1 MLYQNHRLAHSL
13 KIFLLWCPQTSKCE
27 YHLIYYCHSDLG
39 ICRMDRMV
47 STWFHNVD
55 GCETGLMLPTL
66 IDRCDTLL
74 LLSQRRREGC
84 YCYLKYTML
93 NKLVRQYPNYILIFI
108 SKNLCNQIFGVTVSI
123 FYGRRSTWRFWFL
136 GDGSAMIIHMEFFT
150 FVDKVVPFNLC
161 VSCIAIV
168 CGSVMINM
176 IMVVIITHHLW
187 YNHKKTPC
195 TTWFLVFFL
204 IDTCL
209 LYYILICYISLFY
222 DESGK

>member
-1 MLYQNHRLAHSL
+1 M
-13 KIFLLWCPQTSKCE
+13 I
-27 YHLIYYCHSDLG
+27 
-39 ICRMDRMV
+39 
-47 STWFHNVD
+47 
-55 GCETGLMLPTL
+55 
-66 IDRCDTLL
+66 
-74 LLSQRRREGC
+74 
-84 YCYLKYTML
+84 
-93 NKLVRQYPNYILIFI
+93 I
-108 SKNLCNQIFGVTVSI
+108 SKNLCNQILTASI
-123 FYGRRSTWRFWFL
+123 SYGRCSTWRFRFL

-150 FVDKVVPFNLC
+150 FVNKVVPFNIR

-209 LYYILICYISLFY
+209 LYYILICCIFRLYNKKFKRMEALCDSMNRC
-222 DESGK
+222 

>member
-1 MLYQNHRLAHSL
+1 MWY
-13 KIFLLWCPQTSKCE
+13 TSFTFATE
-27 YHLIYYCHSDLG
+27 EG
-39 ICRMDRMV
+39 R
-47 STWFHNVD
+47 
-55 GCETGLMLPTL
+55 
-66 IDRCDTLL
+66 LL
-74 LLSQRRREGC
+74 LLSEIQD
-84 YCYLKYTML
+84 
-93 NKLVRQYPNYILIFI
+93 V
-108 SKNLCNQIFGVTVSI
+108 SKMSAVVSQLHSNIKILCNQILVITVSI
-123 FYGRRSTWRFWFL
+123 SYGRCSTWRFRFL

-209 LYYILICYISLFY
+209 LYYILIFYISLLY
-222 DESGK
+222 NENVKWMETLRGSMNWIMY

>member
-1 MLYQNHRLAHSL
+1 MILVSAVWIVWFRRGSIIWMATRRS
-13 KIFLLWCPQTSKCE
+13 WCSRPWSIDVIHFFYLRNGGGRIVIVIWNTRC
-27 YHLIYYCHSDLG
+27 LI
-39 ICRMDRMV
+39 
-47 STWFHNVD
+47 N
-55 GCETGLMLPTL
+55 
-66 IDRCDTLL
+66 
-74 LLSQRRREGC
+74 
-84 YCYLKYTML
+84 
-93 NKLVRQYPNYILIFI
+93 NRQYPNYII
-108 SKNLCNQIFGVTVSI
+108 SKNLCNQIFCITVSI
-123 FYGRRSTWRFWFL
+123 SYGRCSTWRFRFL

-209 LYYILICYISLFY
+209 LYYILICYIFENVKWMETLC
-222 DESGK
+222 GTMN